1 MKIKNI
7 VTVLLVTLILAS
19 CTPAAKVVPTETA
32 IPTSTFTP
40 ISPTPTITPTPSP
53 ENIADAKDLSIW
65 INDYIH
71 AFDGKV
77 TVNGVEM
84 DASQLLSEMKNNPEK
99 FIQTKAGKNQVVYEL
114 LVVNN
119 VPLAVMGSDNK
130 WRAVLLRDMAEAN
143 NQVISSPVWD
153 ELIDPS
159 DPNFPKYTELLK
171 QVNLLTITADLN
183 ISVVFDNYTTQD
195 WRDILNN
202 WDEVKAQLDNGIIPD
217 KYSYNWIPAEK
228 IYQFAKENNM
238 QVRSSGLFPGGETP
252 KAIMDGGFNQ
262 DEFMKILEFTTSVK
276 VLKFKGQTYSW
287 DVADEMI
294 LTEINKAGNGDYG
307 FWNREV
313 NLNEA
318 VLLIAE
324 MVKRLDP
331 NALTVFTENFVLE
344 KTFREAEPYHR
355 EQFFIFLKKMKDSNA
370 PIDCVELE
378 NNWWIYTM
386 SEKAFMLEVHQK
398 ILDMGFC
405 IAAPETT
412 VFVSDYFPVWWI
424 QPDKS
429 QITDTPLI
437 EQMKAYRTVAE
448 VYTELPTEGMG
459 LGEIWDKTS
468 WLNFVTGNGIFDE
481 VSDTYASIFDV
492 EGKPKPAYYAILEV
506 LYGAAF
512 GNQ

>member
-7 VTVLLVTLILAS
+7 FTVLLIALILAS
-19 CTPAAKVVPTETA
+19 CAPAAKVVSTETA

-40 ISPTPTITPTPSP
+40 IPSTPTITPTPLP

-65 INDYIH
+65 INNYVH
-71 AFDGKV
+71 AFGGKV
-77 TVNGVEM
+77 TVNDVSM
-84 DASQLLSEMKNNPEK
+84 DASQLLSEIKNNPEK
-99 FIQTKAGKNQVVYEL
+99 FIQTKIGKSQVAYEL
-114 LVVNN
+114 FAVNN
-119 VPLAVMGSDNK
+119 VPLAVIGSHNK
-130 WRAVLLRDMAEAN
+130 WRAILLRDMAEAN

-159 DPNFPKYTELLK
+159 DPNYLKYTELLK

-183 ISVVFDNYTTQD
+183 ISLVFSDFTVQD
-195 WRDILNN
+195 WQDILNN
-202 WDEVKAQLDNGIIPD
+202 WDEIKAQLDNGVIPD
-217 KYSYNWIPAEK
+217 KYSYNWTPAEK
-228 IYQFAKENNM
+228 IYKFAAQNNM
-238 QVRSSGLFPGGETP
+238 EVRAQHLLDGNDFTE
-252 KAIMDGGFNQ
+252 AIKNGGFTK
-262 DEFMKILEFTTSVK
+262 DELMKILEFETSVK

-287 DVADEMI
+287 NVADEMI

-307 FWNREV
+307 FWNRET
-313 NLNEA
+313 NLDEA
-318 VLLIAE
+318 VLLIAKT
-324 MVKRLDP
+324 VKKYDSE
-331 NALTVFTENFVLE
+331 ALTVFTENFVLE
-344 KTFREAEPYHR
+344 KTFREAEPDHR

-386 SEKAFMLEVHQK
+386 SEKEFMLEVHQK

-468 WLNFVTGNGIFDE
+468 WLNFVTGNGIYNE